1 MAPSQPSILIALLRN
16 DLRLADHEIWH
27 QAHAGNLSSRI
38 THVLPCYVF
47 DERQIELKGIKG
59 YQKAVDRE
67 ARTRVGKFW
76 KCNVHRTRC
85 VLEHVPFDNWQAC

>member
-1 MAPSQPSILIALLRN
+1 MPPSQPSLLIALLRY
-16 DLRLADHEIWH
+16 DLRIADHDIFY
-27 QAHAGNLSSRI
+27 QAHYGNLASRI

-59 YQKAVDRE
+59 HQKAVDRE

-76 KCNVHRTRC
+76 KCNVHRAR
-85 VLEHVPFDNWQAC
+85 